1 MGGIMMQEQSGI
13 KNFWNWM
20 WQLHDQAKDLMS
32 FAVTGN
38 PEKVKPKEDDRKQA
52 GNGSDS
58 NQPANGSGGSGSSF
72 DTRQKIG
79 IILGPLLFIV
89 TLLFFE
95 PEGLSSSAVAILAST
110 LWIATWW
117 ITEAVPIPATSLLPL
132 ILFPLTGGLSGDATA
147 SSYGDNTIFLFM
159 GGFLIALAMQKWNL
173 HKRIA
178 LFIISL
184 VGTSTEMIVLGF
196 MLATGLLSMWIS
208 NTATSMMMVP
218 IGLAVIYQASEQ
230 LKKEGEGQVDHSSF
244 NFGKVVMLGIA
255 YSASIGGLATIIG
268 TPPNTIF
275 AAVVSETYNIEISFA
290 GWMAFGVPLSIIFLG
305 IAWVYLV
312 KVAFP
317 MKIKQ
322 LPGGREVIDN
332 ERRGLGEM
340 SVEEKIVLS
349 VFGVTALAW
358 ISRSFILVPYVSGN
372 IDDTIIAMTAA
383 IILFLIPSI
392 SKKGDFIL
400 DWNTAKGL
408 PWGILL
414 LFGAGLA
421 IAAGFQETGL
431 AEWIGNQLTILEGVS
446 LFLILACVIAMVIFL
461 TEITSNTATA
471 TMMFPIMASLA
482 SALSVHP
489 YSLMI
494 GAGVAASCAFML
506 PVATPPNAVVF
517 GSGYLRI
524 PDMAKAGFLLNIL
537 AIVLATLAI
546 YFYLPIVW
554 DIDLTTFPQKFSQ

>member
-1 MGGIMMQEQSGI
+1 MMQEQSGI

-52 GNGSDS
+52 GNGSNS

-79 IILGPLLFIV
+79 IILGPLLFIM
-89 TLLFFE
+89 TLIFFE
-95 PEGLSSSAVAILAST
+95 PEGLSGSAIAILAST

-230 LKKEGEGQVDHSSF
+230 LKKEGEGQVNHSSF

-255 YSASIGGLATIIG
+255 YSASIGGLATLIG

-275 AAVVSETYNIEISFA
+275 AAVVSETYDLEISFA
-290 GWMAFGVPLSIIFLG
+290 RWMMFGVPLALLFLG
-305 IAWVYLV
+305 IAWIYLV

-322 LPGGREVIDN
+322 LPGGKEVINN
-332 ERRGLGEM
+332 ERRTLGDM
-340 SVEEKIVLS
+340 SIEEKIVLS
-349 VFGVTALAW
+349 VFSITALAW
-358 ISRSFILVPYVSGN
+358 ILRSFVLVPYVNEN
-372 IDDTIIAMTAA
+372 INDTVIAMSAA
-383 IILFLIPSI
+383 IILFLIPSF

-524 PDMAKAGFLLNIL
+524 PDMAKAGFLLNVF
-537 AIVLATLAI
+537 AIVLVTLAI
-546 YFYLPIVW
+546 YFYLPFAW

>member
-1 MGGIMMQEQSGI
+1 MMQEQSGI

-38 PEKVKPKEDDRKQA
+38 PEKVKPKENDRKQA

-58 NQPANGSGGSGSSF
+58 NQPSNGSGGSGSSF
-72 DTRQKIG
+72 DTRQKVG

-95 PEGLSSSAVAILAST
+95 PEGLSGSAVAILAST

-290 GWMAFGVPLSIIFLG
+290 GWMAFGVPLSLIFLG

-340 SVEEKIVLS
+340 SVEEKIVLT

>member
-1 MGGIMMQEQSGI
+1 MMQEQSGI

-95 PEGLSSSAVAILAST
+95 PEGLSGSAVAILAST

-255 YSASIGGLATIIG
+255 YSASIGGLATLIG

-275 AAVVSETYNIEISFA
+275 AAVVSETYDLEISFA
-290 GWMAFGVPLSIIFLG
+290 RWMMFGVPLALLFLG
-305 IAWVYLV
+305 IAWIYLV

-322 LPGGREVIDN
+322 LPGGKEVINN
-332 ERRGLGEM
+332 ERRTLGDM
-340 SVEEKIVLS
+340 SIEEKIVLS
-349 VFGVTALAW
+349 VFSITALAW
-358 ISRSFILVPYVSGN
+358 ILRSFVLVPYVNEN
-372 IDDTIIAMTAA
+372 INDTVIAMSAA
-383 IILFLIPSI
+383 IILFLIPSF

-431 AEWIGNQLTILEGVS
+431 AEWIGKQLTILEGVS

-524 PDMAKAGFLLNIL
+524 PDMAKAGFLLNVF
-537 AIVLATLAI
+537 AIVLVTLAI
-546 YFYLPIVW
+546 YFYLPFAW

>member
-1 MGGIMMQEQSGI
+1 MQEQSGI

-95 PEGLSSSAVAILAST
+95 PEGLSGSAVAILAST

-255 YSASIGGLATIIG
+255 YSASIGGLATLIG

-275 AAVVSETYNIEISFA
+275 AAVVSETYDLEISFA
-290 GWMAFGVPLSIIFLG
+290 RWMMFGVPLALLFLG
-305 IAWVYLV
+305 IAWIYLV

-322 LPGGREVIDN
+322 LPGGKEVINN
-332 ERRGLGEM
+332 ERRTLGDM
-340 SVEEKIVLS
+340 SIEEKIVLS
-349 VFGVTALAW
+349 VFSITALAW
-358 ISRSFILVPYVSGN
+358 ILRSFVLVPYVNEN
-372 IDDTIIAMTAA
+372 INDTVIAMSAA
-383 IILFLIPSI
+383 IILFLIPSF

-431 AEWIGNQLTILEGVS
+431 AEWIGKQLTILEGVS

-524 PDMAKAGFLLNIL
+524 PDMAKAGFLLNVF
-537 AIVLATLAI
+537 AIVLVTLAI
-546 YFYLPIVW
+546 YFYLPFAW

>member
-1 MGGIMMQEQSGI
+1 MQEQSGI

-38 PEKVKPKEDDRKQA
+38 PEKVKPKENDRKQA
-52 GNGSDS
+52 GNDSES
-58 NQPANGSGGSGSSF
+58 NQPENGSGGSGSSF
-72 DTRQKIG
+72 DTRQKVG

-89 TLLFFE
+89 TLLFFD
-95 PEGLSSSAVAILAST
+95 PEGLSGSAVAILAST

-132 ILFPLTGGLSGDATA
+132 ILFPLTGGLSGDAAA

-244 NFGKVVMLGIA
+244 NFGKVIMLGIA
-255 YSASIGGLATIIG
+255 YSASIGGLATLIG

-275 AAVVSETYNIEISFA
+275 AAVVSETYGLEISFA
-290 GWMAFGVPLSIIFLG
+290 RWMMFGVPLALLFLG
-305 IAWVYLV
+305 IAWIYLV

-322 LPGGREVIDN
+322 LPGGKEVINN
-332 ERRGLGEM
+332 ERQTLGDM
-340 SVEEKIVLS
+340 STEEKIVLS
-349 VFGVTALAW
+349 VFSLTALAW
-358 ISRSFILVPYVSGN
+358 ILRSFVLVPYVNEN
-372 IDDTIIAMTAA
+372 INDTVIAMSAA

-524 PDMAKAGFLLNIL
+524 PDMAKAGFLLNVF
-537 AIVLATLAI
+537 AIVLVTLAI
-546 YFYLPIVW
+546 YFYLPFAW